1 MTLLFFSYY
10 SRRACFLRHRD
21 PLCYFFW
28 VLLFIRYICRP
39 RAGIV
44 PRIYCCIA
52 VVLLL
57 LLYYYRT
64 HIVGSW
70 GVGGSFFPPVCCCAV
85 LLLYQVLRTAV
96 VHTTYQ
102 VLLYVVHG
110 GWVDRFK
117 GVSTRS
123 WVTLNKIQ

>member
-1 MTLLFFSYY
+1 MLPVITGTRYRASLLFF
-10 SRRACFLRHRD
+10 
-21 PLCYFFW
+21 PLYIPT
-28 VLLFIRYICRP
+28 LLWHSSAYLLQY
-39 RAGIV
+39 ATV
-44 PRIYCCIA
+44 